1 MTYRY
6 DDEHDI
12 EVHHPHGDS
21 PYWAHLLHRKTLRR
35 VVERV
40 ESNET
45 NMDRA
50 CKDLEAQIAKLLKEI
65 N

>member
-1 MTYRY
+1 MTYKF

-12 EVHHPHGDS
+12 EVHHPLGDG
-21 PYWAHLLHRKTLRR
+21 PYWAHLIHRKTHRR

-40 ESNET
+40 ESRET
-45 NMDRA
+45 DVDSA
-50 CKDLEAQIAKLLKEI
+50 CKDLEAKAAEQLKKI